1 MAITMDE
8 IKVLVVDD
16 HPAFREGLCRAVAD
30 TDDIKVVATSGD
42 SEEAIRL
49 AQKLVPDVVV
59 INVVM
64 PKLSGIEVAKKIN
77 VSCPNTG
84 ILMVSAHTLGAYVL
98 PAWRAGA
105 MGYLLKTSSVDDLI
119 SAIRSVR
126 AGETVLDPAVAG
138 KLLRLLA
145 TITSEET
152 KGLEVLHHREL
163 DVLKLVAK
171 GMHNIDIAKELHIS
185 DHTVHAH
192 LTNIFV
198 KLGVSSRTEA
208 VLRAL
213 KEGWLTFNDLP

>member
-1 MAITMDE
+1 MDE

-16 HPAFREGLCRAVAD
+16 HPAFREGLCRVVAD

-42 SEEAIRL
+42 SEEAVRL
-49 AQKLVPDVVV
+49 AQKLMPDVVV

-64 PKLSGIEVAKKIN
+64 PKLSGIEAAKKIN

-98 PAWRAGA
+98 PALRAGA
-105 MGYLLKTSSVDDLI
+105 IGYMLKTSPVDDLI

-126 AGETVLDPAVAG
+126 AGETVLDPVVTG
-138 KLLRLLA
+138 KVLHLLA
-145 TITSEET
+145 TMASEDT
-152 KGLEVLHHREL
+152 KGLEVLHNREF

-171 GMHNIDIAKELHIS
+171 GMHNMGIAKELRIS

-192 LTNIFV
+192 LTNIFA

-213 KEGWLTFNDLP
+213 KEGWLTFDDLP